1 MVDVGEIVRVHA
13 VGRLEGGLKFLDT
26 YKVGKSMEFVVGSRT
41 VMPAFE
47 RAVSAMSEGERRTVI
62 ISAAEGFGEYDESL
76 VEEIPLTDI
85 PQADKLPVGQFIE
98 IGTPE
103 NSVRVK
109 VLPPSNG
116 MARLDHNH
124 ELAGRDLIFDIEL
137 VEVVS
142 ESAVERERHA
152 AGCGCGCDRLKR
164 SLSAQA

>member
-1 MVDVGEIVRVHA
+1 MVNIGETVRVHA

-26 YKVGKSMEFVVGSRT
+26 YKVGKPMEFAVGSR
-41 VMPAFE
+41 VMMPAFE
-47 RAVSAMSEGERRTVI
+47 RVVSGMSEGERLTVTI
-62 ISAAEGFGEYDESL
+62 CAAEGFGEYDESL
-76 VEEIPLTDI
+76 VEEIPLVDI

-98 IGTPE
+98 IGTPL

-124 ELAGRDLIFDIEL
+124 ELAGRDLIFDVEL

-142 ESAVERERHA
+142 ESAVDHERHA
-152 AGCGCGCDRLKR
+152 AGCGCGCDRLKQ
-164 SLSAQA
+164 SLSS